1 MRNRLSLFKI
11 KIFLV
16 ALPYREIKI
25 ILLDEVITMFT
36 IVQWVFLVLLIL
48 IGAGISLAFLVDK
61 DTRIA
66 GLVIVFSTVVVTI
79 LLAIFLNWYNTS
91 TASGIRGMKDF
102 RSNLSNGIEREIT
115 ITTEDGR
122 EVFHY
127 QGKIDVES
135 DHTDNYIK
143 FESEDGKRYI
153 IYYGIQDTVKIIEK

>member
-1 MRNRLSLFKI
+1 MHSLINYIRFVAMKHQII
-11 KIFLV
+11 K
-16 ALPYREIKI
+16 
-25 ILLDEVITMFT
+25 EVITMFT
-36 IVQWVFLVLLIL
+36 IAQWVVLVFLLLIGLIISVVLL
-48 IGAGISLAFLVDK
+48 ADK

-66 GLVIVFSTVVVTI
+66 GLAIVFSTIIVTI

>member
-1 MRNRLSLFKI
+1 
-11 KIFLV
+11 
-16 ALPYREIKI
+16 
-25 ILLDEVITMFT
+25 MFT
-36 IVQWVFLVLLIL
+36 IAQWVVLVFLLLIGL
-48 IGAGISLAFLVDK
+48 GISVAFLADK

-66 GLVIVFSTVVVTI
+66 GLAIVFSTIIVTI

-122 EVFHY
+122 EVFRY

>member
-16 ALPYREIKI
+16 ALPCREIKI

-48 IGAGISLAFLVDK
+48 IGAGTSLAFLVDK

>member
-1 MRNRLSLFKI
+1 MKHQII
-11 KIFLV
+11 K
-16 ALPYREIKI
+16 
-25 ILLDEVITMFT
+25 EVITMFT

-48 IGAGISLAFLVDK
+48 IGLGISVVFLADK

-66 GLVIVFSTVVVTI
+66 GLVIVFSTVVVTV
-79 LLAIFLNWYNTS
+79 LLAIFLHWYNTS

>member
-1 MRNRLSLFKI
+1 
-11 KIFLV
+11 
-16 ALPYREIKI
+16 
-25 ILLDEVITMFT
+25 MFT
-36 IVQWVFLVLLIL
+36 IAQWVVLVFLLLTGLGIGGVVL
-48 IGAGISLAFLVDK
+48 ADK

-66 GLVIVFSTVVVTI
+66 GLVIVFSTIIVTI
-79 LLAIFLNWYNTS
+79 LLAIFLHWYNTS

-122 EVFHY
+122 EVFRY

>member
-1 MRNRLSLFKI
+1 
-11 KIFLV
+11 
-16 ALPYREIKI
+16 
-25 ILLDEVITMFT
+25 MFT
-36 IVQWVFLVLLIL
+36 IVQWAFLVLLIL

-122 EVFHY
+122 EIFRY

>member
-1 MRNRLSLFKI
+1 
-11 KIFLV
+11 
-16 ALPYREIKI
+16 
-25 ILLDEVITMFT
+25 MFT
-36 IVQWVFLVLLIL
+36 ISQWVVLVFLTL
-48 IGAGISLAFLVDK
+48 IGAGISLVFLSDK

-66 GLVIVFSTVVVTI
+66 GLVIVFSTVVVTV

>member
-1 MRNRLSLFKI
+1 
-11 KIFLV
+11 
-16 ALPYREIKI
+16 
-25 ILLDEVITMFT
+25 MFT
-36 IVQWVFLVLLIL
+36 IAQWVVLVFLLLIGL
-48 IGAGISLAFLVDK
+48 GISVVFLADK

-66 GLVIVFSTVVVTI
+66 GLAIVFSTVVVTV

>member
-1 MRNRLSLFKI
+1 
-11 KIFLV
+11 
-16 ALPYREIKI
+16 
-25 ILLDEVITMFT
+25 MFT
-36 IVQWVFLVLLIL
+36 IAQWVVLVFLLLIGLIISVVLL
-48 IGAGISLAFLVDK
+48 ADK

-66 GLVIVFSTVVVTI
+66 GLAIVFSTIIVTI

-122 EVFHY
+122 EVFRY

>member
-1 MRNRLSLFKI
+1 M
-11 KIFLV
+11 FL
-16 ALPYREIKI
+16 
-25 ILLDEVITMFT
+25 
-36 IVQWVFLVLLIL
+36 LLIGL
-48 IGAGISLAFLVDK
+48 GISVAFLVDK

-66 GLVIVFSTVVVTI
+66 GLAIVFSTIIVTI

-122 EVFHY
+122 EVFRY

>member
-1 MRNRLSLFKI
+1 
-11 KIFLV
+11 
-16 ALPYREIKI
+16 
-25 ILLDEVITMFT
+25 MFT
-36 IVQWVFLVLLIL
+36 IAQWVVLVFLTL
-48 IGAGISLAFLVDK
+48 IGAGISLVFLADK

-66 GLVIVFSTVVVTI
+66 GLVIVFSTVVVNV

>member
-1 MRNRLSLFKI
+1 
-11 KIFLV
+11 
-16 ALPYREIKI
+16 
-25 ILLDEVITMFT
+25 MFT
-36 IVQWVFLVLLIL
+36 IAQWVVLVFLLLIGL
-48 IGAGISLAFLVDK
+48 GISLAFFVDK

-66 GLVIVFSTVVVTI
+66 GLVIVFSTVVVTV

>member
-1 MRNRLSLFKI
+1 
-11 KIFLV
+11 
-16 ALPYREIKI
+16 
-25 ILLDEVITMFT
+25 MFT

-48 IGAGISLAFLVDK
+48 IGAGISLAFLLDK

-66 GLVIVFSTVVVTI
+66 GLVIVFSTFVVTI

-122 EVFHY
+122 EVFRY

>member
-1 MRNRLSLFKI
+1 
-11 KIFLV
+11 
-16 ALPYREIKI
+16 
-25 ILLDEVITMFT
+25 MFT
-36 IVQWVFLVLLIL
+36 ITQWVVLVFSLLIGLIISVVLL
-48 IGAGISLAFLVDK
+48 ADK

-66 GLVIVFSTVVVTI
+66 GLAIVFSTIIVTI

-122 EVFHY
+122 EVFRY

>member
-1 MRNRLSLFKI
+1 
-11 KIFLV
+11 
-16 ALPYREIKI
+16 
-25 ILLDEVITMFT
+25 MFT
-36 IVQWVFLVLLIL
+36 IAQWVVLVFLLLIGLIISVVLL
-48 IGAGISLAFLVDK
+48 ADK

-66 GLVIVFSTVVVTI
+66 GLAIVFSTIIVTI

>member
-1 MRNRLSLFKI
+1 
-11 KIFLV
+11 
-16 ALPYREIKI
+16 
-25 ILLDEVITMFT
+25 MFT
-36 IVQWVFLVLLIL
+36 IGQWVILVFLLLIG
-48 IGAGISLAFLVDK
+48 IGISIAFLIDK

-66 GLVIVFSTVVVTI
+66 GLVIVFSTIIVTI